1 MTGMTDVTPS
11 LPDSRKHGR
20 IGIIDAVRGLSILL
34 MVIYH
39 LHFDFYEQGI
49 MDGNLLFSPLVSFL
63 QTFFASVFILMSGI
77 SCRFSRNN
85 LKRGLLM
92 FAAGMVVTL
101 VTAWYDPHLIV
112 RFGILHFLGASAVLF
127 ALLEKPLD
135 RLFPQPLLPLLCVA
149 LAILTWDLPNH
160 TYRVRW
166 LWMFGFP
173 PSGFVSSDYFPL
185 LPYIF
190 IYLFGT
196 WLGRLICDKRFP
208 RWFYR
213 FRCPVLEWI
222 GRKTMWVYLVHQPVC
237 MGIVRLILKLR

>member
-1 MTGMTDVTPS
+1 MTDVSPS
-11 LPDSRKHGR
+11 LPESRKHGR

-49 MDGNLLFSPLVSFL
+49 IDGQLLFSPLVSFL
-63 QTFFASVFILMSGI
+63 QTFFASLFILMSGI

-92 FAAGMVVTL
+92 FAAGMAVTL

-135 RLFPQPLLPLLCVA
+135 RLFPHALLPLLCVA

-173 PSGFVSSDYFPL
+173 SEGFFSSDYFPL

-190 IYLFGT
+190 VYLFGT
-196 WLGRLICDKRFP
+196 WLGRLICAGRFP

-213 FRCPVLEWI
+213 FRCPALEWI
-222 GRKTMWVYLVHQPVC
+222 GRKTMWVYLVHQPIC